1 MIWDPLNVDVNL
13 NKIHGENDLFTSKKI
28 FIFSMNKGSNLNLNN
43 RDYTLDKYDF
53 IEILDREYKDI
64 KLKGEFILIDWK

>member
-1 MIWDPLNVDVNL
+1 M
-13 NKIHGENDLFTSKKI
+13 FTSKKI